1 MGEKG
6 TVCVTGAGG
15 YVASWLVKQLL
26 SKGYNVHGTVRDP
39 QNDKNAHLKKLEK
52 ASENLKLFKVDLL
65 DYNSLSAAIT
75 GCDGVFHVACP
86 VPFGS
91 ISNPEARIPRDGTY
105 LQNHLLARHL
115 VFALTSEPVCS
126 VPCCPDCNIYG
137 VLLNP
142 DCLQV
147 ELVEPAVKGT
157 LNVLKAC
164 SEAKVKRV
172 VVVSSAAAVLL
183 SPDWPKGRVKDE
195 SCWSDK
201 EYCRRTNNWYCLSKT
216 EAESEAI
223 EFAKVSWLDVVTVCP
238 SLVLGPML
246 QPTVNSSSLV
256 LIKLLKEGYE
266 ELENRSRNIVDARDV
281 AEALLLAYEKP
292 EAKGRYIC
300 TAHPIRLQD
309 LVEILRRLYPNYNY
323 PMKFIEANEGEGLT
337 EGLSSEKLQEL
348 GWSYRPL
355 EETLVDSIEGYREAG
370 LLD

>member
-26 SKGYNVHGTVRDP
+26 SEGYNVHGTVRVP

-91 ISNPEARIPRDGTY
+91 VTNPEARIPRDGTY
-105 LQNHLLARHL
+105 LQNHLFARHL
-115 VFALTSEPVCS
+115 VLALTSEP
-126 VPCCPDCNIYG
+126 
-137 VLLNP
+137 
-142 DCLQV
+142 V

-164 SEAKVKRV
+164 SEANVKRV

-183 SPDWPKGRVKDE
+183 SPDWPKGQVKDE

-201 EYCRRTNNWYCLSKT
+201 EYCRRTNHSFVPVFSFIRTDFPGSLSKNWYCLSKT

-223 EFAKVSWLDVVTVCP
+223 EFAKVSGLDVVAVCP

-266 ELENRSRNIVDARDV
+266 ELENRLRNIVDARDV

-300 TAHPIRLQD
+300 TAHTIRLQD
-309 LVEILRRLYPNYNY
+309 LVDILRRLYPNYNY
-323 PMKFIEANEGEGLT
+323 PKKFTEVNEGEGLT

-355 EETLVDSIEGYREAG
+355 EETLVDSIEGYGEAG